1 MVDVVPRRL
10 ILTWRSVMSAPVF
23 TLNGWV
29 AFNLPRTVTALG
41 VSLLAG
47 LVAVH
52 AYVVMTEP
60 AVPGYFV
67 VYAAVLAICCLA
79 AGAAMTFA
87 LKPRVP
93 EAGWYFGSVVCLAF
107 LAVYLASRWGTLPG
121 LEALTG
127 RWDVAPGTF
136 AFAFAAGFI
145 AVHATVLSGVNVA
158 YPQRQ
163 QWYD

>member
-1 MVDVVPRRL
+1 
-10 ILTWRSVMSAPVF
+10 MSAPVF

-41 VSLLAG
+41 GSLLAG
-47 LVAVH
+47 LAAVH

-60 AVPGYFV
+60 AMPGYFV
-67 VYAAVLAICCLA
+67 VYAALLMICCLV

-87 LKPRVP
+87 PKPHVP
-93 EAGWYFGSVVCLAF
+93 QAGWYFGSVVCLAF
-107 LAVYLASRWGTLPG
+107 LAVYLASRWVTLPG

-127 RWDVAPGTF
+127 RWDVVPGTF
-136 AFAFAAGFI
+136 AVAFAPAFI
-145 AVHATVLSGVNVA
+145 AVHTTVLSGINVA

>member
-10 ILTWRSVMSAPVF
+10 ISAWRSVMSAPVL

-41 VSLLAG
+41 AALLAG

-52 AYVVMTEP
+52 AYVFLTEP
-60 AVPGYFV
+60 GVPGYFV
-67 VYAAVLAICCLA
+67 AYAAVLAICCLA
-79 AGAAMTFA
+79 AAAAMMFA

-107 LAVYLASRWGTLPG
+107 LVIYLASRWVTLPG
-121 LEALTG
+121 LEAVTG
-127 RWDVAPGTF
+127 RWDVSPGTF
-136 AFAFAAGFI
+136 AFVFAAGFI
-145 AVHATVLSGVNVA
+145 AVHTTVLSGINVA

-163 QWYD
+163 HWYD